1 MEYNLP
7 ERIHFIG
14 MGGAGMSG
22 LTTVCLAL
30 GHRVSGSDL
39 NQSVVTSRLKSQGAT
54 CYTGHNADNVGDAG
68 LVVVSSAIPAD
79 NPELLA
85 ARNREIPVLHRGQL
99 LAVLM
104 RGSKGIAVAG
114 AHGKTTTTSMLALV
128 LEKNNMD
135 PTILIGGELTDIG
148 GNAKFGRGQYLLT
161 EADESDG
168 SFLKLDPLVAVV
180 TNVEDDHLDYYGTVE
195 NIIAAFCE
203 FLGKVSP
210 AGLTVVCGDDPVLQK
225 IMSYCQAP
233 VVTYGLSNPKVDYNV
248 QNLTFNGL
256 GSSGDVYCHGE
267 YLGRLELAVPGRH
280 NVLNALAA
288 VATGMWLGLSYDD
301 IARAL
306 GCFKGAGRRFQL
318 LGEVGGVLVVDDYAH
333 HPSEIAATLAAARQ
347 SAPGRL
353 VAVFQPHRYSRTALL
368 KDRFG
373 KAFSQADVI
382 IISAIYGAGEKPI
395 EGVTAQL
402 IVEAI
407 EAYEGRPVIYL
418 ATREEIVDYL
428 TTHTEPGDLVLVMG
442 AGDIR
447 NAGLDLVSSM
457 KGS

>member
-1 MEYNLP
+1 MKHSLP
-7 ERIHFIG
+7 DRIHFIG

-22 LTTVCLAL
+22 LATVCLAL

-39 NQSVVTSRLKSQGAT
+39 NQSVVTSRLESLGAT
-54 CYTGHNADNVGDAG
+54 CYTGHSAENVGDAG

-85 ARNREIPVLHRGQL
+85 ARNREIPVMHRGQL

-104 RGSKGIAVAG
+104 CGSKGIAVAG

-128 LEKNNMD
+128 LEKNNLD

-148 GNAKFGRGQYLLT
+148 GNAKLGRGQYLLT

-180 TNVEDDHLDYYGTVE
+180 TNVEDDHLDHYGTVE
-195 NIIAAFCE
+195 NIIAAFSE
-203 FLGKVSP
+203 FLSKMSP
-210 AGLTVVCGDDPVLQK
+210 AGLAVLCGDDPVLQK
-225 IMSYCQAP
+225 IMSDCPAP
-233 VVTYGLSNPKVDYNV
+233 VVTYGLSNPKVDYTV
-248 QNLTFNGL
+248 QNLIFSGF
-256 GSSGDVYCHGE
+256 GSSAEVYHHGE
-267 YLGRLELAVPGRH
+267 YLGRLELVVPGRH

-288 VATGMWLGLSYDD
+288 VAAGMWLGLSFDG

-306 GCFKGAGRRFQL
+306 RCFRGAGRRFQL
-318 LGEVGGVLVVDDYAH
+318 LGEVGGVRVVDDYAH

-347 SAPGRL
+347 TAPGRV

-395 EGVTAQL
+395 EGVTAWV

-407 EAYEGRPVIYL
+407 EAHEGRPVIYL
-418 ATREEIVDYL
+418 ATRGEIVDYL
-428 TTHTEPGDLVLVMG
+428 TTHTGPGDLVLVMG

-447 NAGLDLVSSM
+447 NAGLDLVGSM
-457 KGS
+457 KGC